1 MEKAQNTSRRSET
14 THFDPGAEASPLP
27 LWQYAKE
34 SKVPGTKSIP
44 LRAVAIDTAI
54 RDGA

>member
-1 MEKAQNTSRRSET
+1 MEKARNKSQRSET
-14 THFDPGAEASPLP
+14 THFDRGAEASPLP
-27 LWQYAKE
+27 LWPYAKE

-44 LRAVAIDTAI
+44 LRVVAIDKAT

>member
-1 MEKAQNTSRRSET
+1 MEKAQDTSQRSET
-14 THFDPGAEASPLP
+14 THFDQGAEASPLP

-34 SKVPGTKSIP
+34 SKGPGTKSIP
-44 LRAVAIDTAI
+44 LRVVAIDKAA